1 ADDAGRADQSG
12 AADGPGGP
20 GRGEGEVEAEGVGA
34 ARTAGDMLAV
44 AVIAVTGLGLV
55 RSFTAAALVAGH
67 PYSWAFAA
75 AVAVGFAVTVLP
87 WLTARGPLQDLAAYF
102 DRRYHSTGWQR
113 TRNGISPR
121 RTGTTDERRSPSLL
135 LAIFA
140 APFVIADVLL
150 IFLPLAATHWLGV
163 LATMVIALGTLA
175 AGLAVLAYLVQSRR
189 PLPVFALLRL
199 RATPVFTLIVIIG
212 LVGGALDTS
221 SRLHDI
227 RLPAAVA
234 GAAGHVP
241 ALPRAAPALAG
252 SLSQW
257 LADPATRSCARAV
270 PADPGAPA
278 GGVRVEPLILVAAA
292 GGGIRAAW
300 WTVRALSALAATGC
314 GRHAVFAASG
324 VSGGSIGLAILGTTA
339 ARDAA
344 VARIAGPDGL
354 AAATDGLLLRDT
366 IAGLAGL
373 DLTAAGMP
381 PGQRFP
387 DRAALIE
394 RAWETEDPALAEPF
408 PLRRPALPWRLMF
421 NSTAVGTGCRAVIAD
436 RRIAP
441 APTAPAA
448 SSPSCGLSS
457 GAPLPDG
464 YDFFAEYPCLAGLDT
479 ATAALLSARF
489 PYVTPSGVV
498 NGCGRLAGTQLEQYV
513 DGGYADS
520 SGLATLAGLAPQ
532 LMPVIRQYNTDA
544 VASAR
549 PGRPVTLVLPV
560 VVYLGNSPQPEP
572 VTGTAARS
580 PSQPLIPLASGAA
593 SAQGQLT
600 SSATL
605 LQQLSGDISAAGS
618 PTCGQASAAC
628 QPREQW
634 LACATADSRCAA
646 DQAAA
651 GGALRQQV
659 IVVTPREFPA
669 VTAPLGWVLSP
680 ASRLALNRAL
690 ATETAGRCPR
700 PAQNQEFCPAGIG
713 RLGDL
718 LRMINGG

>member
-1 ADDAGRADQSG
+1 
-12 AADGPGGP
+12 
-20 GRGEGEVEAEGVGA
+20 
-34 ARTAGDMLAV
+34 
-44 AVIAVTGLGLV
+44 
-55 RSFTAAALVAGH
+55 
-67 PYSWAFAA
+67 
-75 AVAVGFAVTVLP
+75 
-87 WLTARGPLQDLAAYF
+87 
-102 DRRYHSTGWQR
+102 
-113 TRNGISPR
+113 
-121 RTGTTDERRSPSLL
+121 
-135 LAIFA
+135 
-140 APFVIADVLL
+140 
-150 IFLPLAATHWLGV
+150 
-163 LATMVIALGTLA
+163 
-175 AGLAVLAYLVQSRR
+175 
-189 PLPVFALLRL
+189 
-199 RATPVFTLIVIIG
+199 
-212 LVGGALDTS
+212 
-221 SRLHDI
+221 
-227 RLPAAVA
+227 
-234 GAAGHVP
+234 
-241 ALPRAAPALAG
+241 
-252 SLSQW
+252 
-257 LADPATRSCARAV
+257 
-270 PADPGAPA
+270 
-278 GGVRVEPLILVAAA
+278 
-292 GGGIRAAW
+292 
-300 WTVRALSALAATGC
+300 
-314 GRHAVFAASG
+314 
-324 VSGGSIGLAILGTTA
+324 TA